1 MGQGRRKQA
10 QYLAYVDLVS
20 QGVGFTEAAERVG
33 VGRST
38 GLRWRRPVQPAGRPA
53 GSGSSERAR
62 RVAAAAQSAQSAQS
76 GWAARVERVAG
87 LDELCEQAAELDELA
102 ERGRYL
108 TLPEREIIA
117 LGRMA
122 GLGVR
127 TIARVLG
134 RAASTVSREIRR
146 NSWVRSGT
154 HGRTREASRR
164 YGPYGAD
171 RAARARRRRPKPRKL
186 DDPVLWAHVQACL
199 GLRWS
204 PRQIAK
210 TLPKVFPD
218 QPQRHIVH
226 ETIYQAL
233 YVQGRGELRR
243 ELAAALRS
251 GQARRRPRKDP
262 QARQSRFVQPMVMIS
277 ERPAEAEDRA
287 VPGHWEG
294 DLIIGA
300 GGRSAIATLV
310 ERHTRYVLL
319 ARLPGGR
326 DAIAVRDALIR
337 VVHTLPGHLWRSL
350 TWDQGSEM
358 ARHHE
363 FSIATGIPVY
373 FCDPASPWLRGSN
386 ENTNGLLRQ
395 YFPKGTDL
403 SVHDD
408 EHLAAVAA
416 ELNGRPRE
424 TLGWDTPA
432 ERLATLL
439 GVSRSNS

>member
-1 MGQGRRKQA
+1 
-10 QYLAYVDLVS
+10 V
-20 QGVGFTEAAERVG
+20 GVAEAAARVG

-38 GLRWRRPVQPAGRPA
+38 GWRWRQPALPVLPVSPARAA
-53 GSGSSERAR
+53 GSGGSERER
-62 RVAAAAQSAQSAQS
+62 RVAGVVRAD
-76 GWAARVERVAG
+76 WAARLERVVA
-87 LDELCEQAAELDELA
+87 LEDLLAEAAELDELA

-127 TIARVLG
+127 AIARVLG
-134 RAASTVSREIRR
+134 RAPSTVSRELHR
-146 NSWVRSGT
+146 NTYVRTGPTGAVRPS
-154 HGRTREASRR
+154 SRR
-164 YGPYGAD
+164 YGPWRAD
-171 RAARARRRRPKPRKL
+171 RLARARRRRPKLRRL
-186 DDPVLWAHVQACL
+186 ATDPVLWAHVQKCL
-199 GLRWS
+199 RKNWS

-210 TLPKVFPD
+210 TLPRVFPD
-218 QPQRHIVH
+218 QPERHLVH

-233 YVQGRGELRR
+233 YLQGRGELRR
-243 ELAAALRS
+243 QLAAALRS
-251 GQARRRPRKDP
+251 GRAHRRPRRDP
-262 QARQSRFVQPMVMIS
+262 QARQSRFVEPMVMIS
-277 ERPAEAEDRA
+277 DRPAEAEDRA

-294 DLIIGA
+294 DLILGA

-319 ARLPGGR
+319 AYLPGGH
-326 DAIAVRDALIR
+326 DAVTVRDAL
-337 VVHTLPGHLWRSL
+337 VKTVQTLPGHLWRSL

-358 ARHHE
+358 ARPHE

-373 FCDPASPWLRGSN
+373 FCDPGSPWLRGSN

-395 YFPKGTDL
+395 YFPKGSDL
-403 SVHDD
+403 SVHDAD
-408 EHLAAVAA
+408 RLATVAA

-424 TLGWDTPA
+424 TLGWDSPA

-439 GVSRSNS
+439 RVS

>member
-1 MGQGRRKQA
+1 VAVVAQA
-10 QYLAYVDLVS
+10 S
-20 QGVGFTEAAERVG
+20 
-33 VGRST
+33 
-38 GLRWRRPVQPAGRPA
+38 
-53 GSGSSERAR
+53 
-62 RVAAAAQSAQSAQS
+62 
-76 GWAARVERVAG
+76 WAARLERVAV
-87 LDELCEQAAELDELA
+87 LEDVLAEAADLDELA
-102 ERGRYL
+102 QRGRYL

-117 LGRMA
+117 LGWMA

-127 TIARVLG
+127 TIAWVLG
-134 RAASTVSREIRR
+134 RAPSTVSRELRR
-146 NSWVRSGT
+146 NTYARTGPSGAVRPS
-154 HGRTREASRR
+154 SRR
-164 YGPYGAD
+164 YGPW
-171 RAARARRRRPKPRKL
+171 RAQRLAWARRRRPKPRKL
-186 DDPVLWAHVQACL
+186 ARDPVLWEHVQQCL
-199 GLRWS
+199 DKKWS

-210 TLPKVFPD
+210 TLPRVFPD
-218 QPQRHIVH
+218 QPERHVVH

-243 ELAAALRS
+243 QIAAALRH
-251 GQARRRPRKDP
+251 GRARRRPRHDP
-262 QARQSRFVQPMVMIS
+262 QARPSRFIEPMVMIS
-277 ERPAEAEDRA
+277 DRPAEAQDRA
-287 VPGHWEG
+287 LPGHWEG

-300 GGRSAIATLV
+300 GGRSAIVTLV

-319 ARLPGGR
+319 ARLPSGR
-326 DAIAVRDALIR
+326 DAVTVRDALAKT
-337 VVHTLPGHLWRSL
+337 VQALPGHLWRSL

-363 FSIATGIPVY
+363 FSLATGIPVY

-424 TLGWDTPA
+424 TLGWDSPA
-432 ERLATLL
+432 QRLATLL
-439 GVSRSNS
+439 DIS

>member
-1 MGQGRRKQA
+1 MGSGRGWRKPV
-10 QYLAYVDLVS
+10 QYAAYVDLVS
-20 QGVGFTEAAERVG
+20 QQGVGFAEAAARVG

-38 GLRWRRPVQPAGRPA
+38 GWRWRQPVVSVSSARA
-53 GSGSSERAR
+53 GSGRSERER
-62 RVAAAAQSAQSAQS
+62 RVAAVARA
-76 GWAARVERVAG
+76 GWEARLERVAA
-87 LDELCEQAAELDELA
+87 LEDLRAEAAELVELA

-127 TIARVLG
+127 AIARVLG
-134 RAASTVSREIRR
+134 RAPSTVSRELTR
-146 NSWVRSGT
+146 NTYVRTGLNGAVLPS
-154 HGRTREASRR
+154 SRR
-164 YGPYGAD
+164 YGPW
-171 RAARARRRRPKPRKL
+171 RAQRLARARRRRSKL
-186 DDPVLWAHVQACL
+186 RTLAADPILWAHVQECL
-199 GLRWS
+199 DKKWS

-210 TLPKVFPD
+210 TLPRVFPD

-243 ELAAALRS
+243 QIAAALRS
-251 GQARRRPRKDP
+251 GRARRRPRRDP
-262 QARQSRFVQPMVMIS
+262 QARQSRFIEPMVMIS

-287 VPGHWEG
+287 LPGHWEG
-294 DLIIGA
+294 DLIIGV

-319 ARLPGGR
+319 ARLSAGR
-326 DAIAVRDALIR
+326 DAVTVRDAL
-337 VVHTLPGHLWRSL
+337 VEAVQTLPAHLWRSL

-373 FCDPASPWLRGSN
+373 FCDPGSPWLRGSN

-403 SVHDD
+403 SVHD
-408 EHLAAVAA
+408 EERLAAVAA

-424 TLGWDTPA
+424 TLGWDSPA

-439 GVSRSNS
+439 DIS